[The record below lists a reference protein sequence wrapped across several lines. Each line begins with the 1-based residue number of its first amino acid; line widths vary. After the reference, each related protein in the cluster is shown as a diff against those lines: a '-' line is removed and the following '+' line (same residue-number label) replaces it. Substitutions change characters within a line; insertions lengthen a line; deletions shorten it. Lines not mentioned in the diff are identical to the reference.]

1 MDIKNIRE
9 QQAPSHK
16 EALIICLVDP
26 QKATAVRSEII
37 KAVLPELLKQPEK
50 AMFPKSNM
58 R

>member
-1 MDIKNIRE
+1 MDIKNIKE

-16 EALIICLVDP
+16 EALIIYLVDP

-37 KAVLPELLKQPEK
+37 KAVLPELLKQPDK
-50 AMFPKSNM
+50 VIFPESNM